1 MSADLV
7 HINISTGGKLPTGV
21 TGLPGAESHRTD
33 GRYESTMTVSGPV
46 HGTFRL
52 SIFPDDMNVKG
63 RIADGTYPI
72 FLGFHDPKK
81 PGPSDLV
88 VRTNGFRAV
97 IVFNA
102 NLSVPVKSNNAQ
114 KTSATEIHIHNGW
127 YGWKAGMPMSEGCL
141 LVHPDDWTRFI
152 TLFLK
157 GFPKLE
163 QWSVNSGWVG
173 EAIGFAFVSS

>member
-1 MSADLV
+1 MAADIV

-21 TGLPGAESHRTD
+21 TGLPGAEDHHAT
-33 GRYESTMTVSGPV
+33 GRYESTMNVSGAV
-46 HGTFRL
+46 AGRFRL
-52 SIFPDDMNVKG
+52 SIFPDDMTVKG
-63 RIADGTYPI
+63 RIQDGTYPI

-81 PGPSDLV
+81 PQVSDLV

-102 NLSVPVKSNNAQ
+102 NMPVPVLSNNPE

-127 YGWKAGMPMSEGCL
+127 WGWKTGLPMSEGCL
-141 LVHPDDWTRFI
+141 LVHPDDWSPFI

-163 QWSVNSGWVG
+163 QWSMNSGWVG
-173 EAIGFAFVSS
+173 QAIGFAVVSS